1 MNWPPLLLAVQLL
14 SSPDFSPYLFVEVLR
29 QFLLEAPGQ
38 KAEGNSEGVRRWR
51 IYSPWFHHEKLR

>member
-14 SSPDFSPYLFVEVLR
+14 SSPDFSRYLFVEVLR

-38 KAEGNSEGVRRWR
+38 KAEGNSDSCPGATTKG
-51 IYSPWFHHEKLR
+51 SKG